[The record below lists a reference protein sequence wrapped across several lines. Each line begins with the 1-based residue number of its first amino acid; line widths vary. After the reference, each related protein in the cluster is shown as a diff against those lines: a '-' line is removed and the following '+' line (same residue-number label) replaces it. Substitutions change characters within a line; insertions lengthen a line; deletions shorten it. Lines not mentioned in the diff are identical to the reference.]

1 MTLDTVIRRYLHH
14 DSMIAAIHYQYLLL
28 TPDVQDVFS
37 RGARITYTET
47 QSNDMGVPRLN
58 ELLTL
63 HNIAGH
69 SKMRKKADKVAALLL
84 I

>member
-1 MTLDTVIRRYLHH
+1 MVIKKYLHH
-14 DSMIAAIHYQYLLL
+14 DSATAALHYQYLLL

-47 QSNDMGVPRLN
+47 QLNAMGVPRLN

-63 HNIAGH
+63 HNIAGR
-69 SKMRKKADKVAALLL
+69 SKMRNKPQKIAALLL